1 MRREAL
7 SSMLLLCSAVAACG
21 AGAQVPK
28 AGDGLRAIVQLRD
41 EPPAD
46 GKQVAEKL
54 SRIAGLPV
62 RDLQAVSPRTY
73 ALTLVCADAV
83 QCDGGLKR
91 LAGATDVVVEARADT
106 MRSIPKPVSAS
117 SPSAR

>member
-7 SSMLLLCSAVAACG
+7 SSMLLLCCAVTACG
-21 AGAQVPK
+21 AGAQSTK
-28 AGDGLRAIVQLRD
+28 TGDGLRAIVQLRD
-41 EPPAD
+41 EPAD
-46 GKQVAEKL
+46 INQVADRL

-62 RDLQAVSPRTY
+62 RDLRAVSPRTY
-73 ALTLVCADAV
+73 ALTLVCADPAR
-83 QCDGGLKR
+83 CDGGLQR
-91 LAGATDVVVEARADT
+91 LAGATDLVVEARADT